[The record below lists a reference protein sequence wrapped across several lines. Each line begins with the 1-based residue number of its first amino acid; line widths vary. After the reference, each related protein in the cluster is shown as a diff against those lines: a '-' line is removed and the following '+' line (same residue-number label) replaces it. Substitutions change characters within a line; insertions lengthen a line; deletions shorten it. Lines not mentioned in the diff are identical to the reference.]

1 MKKLRTE
8 AAGLGDEETA
18 EQGLRNADGKE
29 KIAPGV
35 GKGEH
40 SV

>member
-1 MKKLRTE
+1 MKQLRKE

-18 EQGLRNADGKE
+18 KQGLRNTDGKE
-29 KIAPGV
+29 KIAPSV
-35 GKGEH
+35 GKGEP